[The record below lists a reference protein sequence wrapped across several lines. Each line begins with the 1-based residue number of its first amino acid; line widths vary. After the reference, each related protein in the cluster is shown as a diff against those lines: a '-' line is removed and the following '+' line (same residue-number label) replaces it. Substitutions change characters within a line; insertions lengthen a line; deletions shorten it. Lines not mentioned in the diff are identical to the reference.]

1 MLSSTPEIRNTGR
14 DCADSDGQVDNACG
28 NAARLPKID
37 YNKSQKG
44 EHIMRQSRRKVLKAG
59 AALAAAASL
68 PHFARAQ
75 SGSIKI
81 GMSMPQT
88 GSLGAG
94 GQAALVALRLW
105 VDDVNQRG
113 GLLNRKVELIA
124 YDDQTNPANTPGI
137 YTKLLD
143 IDKVDL
149 LIAPYGTVPTAPI
162 VPMVKQRGLLLMG
175 NFSFQVNAKVQH
187 DMWFNNSP
195 WNDAASW
202 SDGFIKAGQGAG
214 AKTIAI
220 LAADQEFAQNLANGA
235 RELAKKANI
244 QSVYD
249 QNYPPTTTDF
259 SSLIR
264 GIRAAKPEMVFVMSY
279 PNDSVAIIR
288 AVNEIGVGSQVQVF
302 GGGMVG
308 LQFTPIMTS
317 LGSLLNGVLNYN
329 SYVPGM
335 KYPGIEDFLAR
346 YAKRAAEARV
356 DPLGFYLPPFN
367 YAIGQMLEQAVNG
380 TKSLDHKQLAAYLRK
395 NEMKTLVG
403 PIRYD
408 KNGEWANP
416 RVVQAQFRGVVDKD
430 TEQFRQPGK
439 QIVIYPDAYKTGNV
453 ITPFEKARSA
463 K

>member
-1 MLSSTPEIRNTGR
+1 MNFT
-14 DCADSDGQVDNACG
+14 
-28 NAARLPKID
+28 
-37 YNKSQKG
+37 
-44 EHIMRQSRRKVLKAG
+44 RRKVLG
-59 AALAAAASL
+59 AVGSAAVAYGIPGTL
-68 PHFARAQ
+68 FAQQNVVR
-75 SGSIKI
+75 I

-94 GQAALVALRLW
+94 GQAALLALRMW
-105 VDDVNQRG
+105 VDDVNQKG
-113 GLLNRKVELIA
+113 GLLGRKVEFIV
-124 YDDQTNPANTPGI
+124 YDDQTNPANVPGI

-149 LIAPYGTVPTAPI
+149 LIAPYGTVPTAPLM
-162 VPMVKQRGLLLMG
+162 PMVKQRNLLLMG

-202 SDGFIKAGQGAG
+202 SDGFVKNGQKLGS
-214 AKTIAI
+214 KSIAF

-235 RELAKKANI
+235 RELSKKAGI

-264 GIRAAKPEMVFVMSY
+264 AIRAAKPDMVFVMSY
-279 PNDSVAIIR
+279 PNDSVAIVR
-288 AVNEIGVGSQVQVF
+288 SVNEIGVGSGVKMF

-308 LQFTPIMTS
+308 LQFTPIMQS
-317 LGSLLNGVLNYN
+317 LGSLLNGITNYN

-335 KYPGIEDFLAR
+335 KYPGIEDFLGR
-346 YAKRAAEARV
+346 YAKRAAEAKV

-367 YAIGQMLEQAVNG
+367 YAIGQMIEQAVNG
-380 TKSLDHKQLAAYLRK
+380 TKSLDQKKMAEYLRQ
-395 NEMKTLVG
+395 NEMKTIVG
-403 PIRYD
+403 SIRYD
-408 KNGEWANP
+408 KSGEWANP

-430 TEQFRQPGK
+430 IEQFRKPGK
-439 QIVIYPDAYKTGNV
+439 QVVIYPDEYKTGEV
-453 ITPFEKARSA
+453 IAPFEKAREA
-463 K
+463 KG

>member
-1 MLSSTPEIRNTGR
+1 MS
-14 DCADSDGQVDNACG
+14 
-28 NAARLPKID
+28 
-37 YNKSQKG
+37 
-44 EHIMRQSRRKVLKAG
+44 QSRRKVLKAG

-68 PHFARAQ
+68 PKFARAAE
-75 SGSIKI
+75 SGPIKI

-124 YDDQTNPANTPGI
+124 YDDQTNPANVPAI

-143 IDKVDL
+143 IDRVDL
-149 LIAPYGTVPTAPI
+149 LIAPYGTVPTAP
-162 VPMVKQRGLLLMG
+162 VMPMVKQRGLLLMG

-187 DMWFNNSP
+187 DMWFNNAP
-195 WNDAASW
+195 WSDAASW

-235 RELAKKANI
+235 RELSKKANI
-244 QSVYD
+244 KSVYD

-346 YAKRAAEARV
+346 YAKRAAEAKV

-395 NEMKTLVG
+395 NEMKTVVG

-408 KNGEWANP
+408 KMGEWANP
-416 RVVQAQFRGVVDKD
+416 RVVQAQFRGVADKD
-430 TEQFRQPGK
+430 TEQFRQPAK
-439 QIVIYPDAYKTGNV
+439 QVVIYPDAYKTGDV